1 MPKNDDKLDPIKNH
15 PHVAARTMPNNY
27 EAETALLGGMLI
39 DGQTASKFMP
49 QLSSDDFYTPGHKYI
64 YEAIAD
70 LFNAAKPIDFVT
82 VIGALE
88 KSGTLELSGGVEYIS
103 KTIAAVPSVANAEY
117 YFDLVKKTARLRAI
131 IAIAQ
136 RMADEAYA
144 LDPDD
149 NALTRAE
156 AALYGLAES
165 TRRGKPELLEGYVK
179 EVLAD
184 LKKRATETTVFRGVP
199 TGFDRLDSILG
210 GGFQKSDLII
220 LAARP
225 GQGKTS
231 FAMNCAVNA
240 ARRKRPDNGKHYA
253 VAVFSLE
260 MSAVQLAKRILCSV
274 GGYDMSRANRAV
286 VTEQEWDRLYA
297 ARDELSRTSLFIDE
311 SGDIT
316 PAEIL
321 SKCRALKHSKGLDFV
336 MIDYLQ
342 LMQSGKRV
350 DNFVREIAEI
360 TRALKLAAKELDVP
374 ILLLS
379 QMSRSIEQRKG
390 ADKESKLSDLRD
402 SGAIEQDA
410 DIVLFID
417 RKETAGGDGDKSA
430 SSDVYLN
437 IAKHRNGETGN
448 VKLIWDPST
457 TTFRSPDDRAKP
469 EPPKYYSGRDAGFDE
484 SAPPPPDPVDYGSH
498 GMDEPVDIG
507 NMDGAS
513 DDGGNGDPDD
523 DLRAAVD
530 NGILD
535 E

>member
-1 MPKNDDKLDPIKNH
+1 MPKRDDREEFIKNH
-15 PHVAARTMPNNY
+15 PHVVARETPNNY

-49 QLSSDDFYTPGHKYI
+49 QLTADDFYTPAHRYV
-64 YEAIAD
+64 YDALAD
-70 LFNAAKPIDFVT
+70 LFTAAKPIDFVT
-82 VIGALE
+82 VVGALE
-88 KSGTLELSGGVEYIS
+88 NSGTLALSGGVEYLS
-103 KTIAAVPSVANAEY
+103 KMIAAVPSVANSDY

-131 IAIAQ
+131 IDIAK

-149 NALTRAE
+149 SALTRAE

-165 TRRGKPELLEGYVK
+165 TRRGKPERLEGFVK
-179 EVLAD
+179 TVLED
-184 LKKRATETTVFRGVP
+184 LKQRATETTVFRGVP
-199 TGFDRLDSILG
+199 TGFSKVDSILG

-240 ARRKRPDNGKHYA
+240 ARRKRPDTGKPFS

-260 MSAVQLAKRILCSV
+260 MSATQLAKRILCSV
-274 GGYDMSRANRAV
+274 GNYDMSRANRAI
-286 VTEQEWDRLYA
+286 VTEQEWDRLYS
-297 ARDELSRTSLFIDE
+297 ARDELVRTNMFIDE
-311 SGDIT
+311 SGNIT

-342 LMQSGKRV
+342 LMQSGKKV

-417 RKETAGGDGDKSA
+417 RKEIPGGGDDKA
-430 SSDVYLN
+430 ANTEVYLN

-448 VKLIWDPST
+448 VKLIWNAAT
-457 TTFRSPDDRAKP
+457 TTFRSPDDRGTPDA
-469 EPPKYYSGRDAGFDE
+469 PPAYYSGRDAGFEE
-484 SAPPPPDPVDYGSH
+484 SAPPPDDP
-498 GMDEPVDIG
+498 
-507 NMDGAS
+507 MDGG
-513 DDGGNGDPDD
+513 DGDFDPIDAG
-523 DLRAAVD
+523 L
-530 NGILD
+530 LD
-535 E
+535 